1 MRTTKAEFRIFMAEA
16 EVKKKCK
23 EQRRVNELLEKQ
35 MIIAKKGKG
44 ECVC

>member
-1 MRTTKAEFRIFMAEA
+1 MRTTKAEFRIFMA